1 MMTSIFDYILEDTKQ
16 YDYNQLKLGFYAN
29 SVTKSLNVLV
39 EVMSEVK
46 EYQSTQNITNVELY
60 FEQNIK

>member
-1 MMTSIFDYILEDTKQ
+1 MTSIFDYILEDTKQ